1 MNKSASA
8 SNQFAPFDGVDI
20 DTVHVE
26 SKEVEMNT
34 ADDDNTSPYT
44 GSGRQRLQDEAED
57 NEEED
62 EETEEEDDHGTKKS
76 KVNDIHAS
84 ASFLNSQTQ
93 SGSSSSSS
101 SSSSSMDTVC
111 TPNPNTTAFPLQPMG
126 FVPEAYWMQNRQ
138 SELEAKYNMLTV
150 MDTFDSYNVV
160 EWIELLS
167 CMRGMTI
174 KSITLQAKTSDLLYH
189 KKLVEGKIVAM
200 TMRTIY
206 MIYSELMTSTFMT
219 RPAVPAGYSI
229 PTVQDINYLHS
240 HIERLVRSFTLLV
253 ETEEA
258 KKTMTTSLSPSSPVT
273 MASMLS
279 GAGATVL
286 ENRTWLP
293 ASAVWQQAVMQ
304 TVNEYLHLEP
314 HTCIEDYL
322 VYYHTQLN
330 SQFSHLT
337 EVARQTRL
345 KEIFTYTVADVPIR
359 QTTFDKF
366 AAGNNHA
373 WGTMTNTHPDSCIA
387 FIRQQFRDIWESEF
401 PVRRLRDFPI
411 WLREVGV
418 KLLKKD
424 PSQAGKLIVG
434 KLVSLLDDVK
444 AVDNTKAFP
453 AGGPNP
459 NPMSIY
465 LEAFLVDQW
474 HEAMASHT
482 ILNGLVSY
490 IQNERMKL
498 LKADPTAIT
507 LTISNYFRFF
517 NDYVHKK
524 DSDATK
530 HSSVSSSSGSTTS
543 NTSSSS
549 SSSSG
554 TNTASQNIQVNYV
567 QDGGFVDRPMFLKSA
582 KDCCRFKSHT
592 DPKMKY
598 HHWQDCLENP
608 QSLRNTNTK
617 KWVSDFHFPAEAAKN
632 KDVDPPR
639 CGSKS
644 VLLLDCNVYVPTSS
658 SGPRDNTKSQGGGGG
673 SSGSRG
679 GKTGR
684 GRTK

>member
-1 MNKSASA
+1 
-8 SNQFAPFDGVDI
+8 
-20 DTVHVE
+20 
-26 SKEVEMNT
+26 MNT
-34 ADDDNTSPYT
+34 VEDVTSPYR
-44 GSGRQRLQDEAED
+44 GSGRQRLQDETED
-57 NEEED
+57 NEEEED
-62 EETEEEDDHGTKKS
+62 ESEDDEDHGTKKT
-76 KVNDIHAS
+76 KVNDTYAS
-84 ASFLNSQTQ
+84 TSFLNSQTPIG
-93 SGSSSSSS
+93 SSSSNSSSSSS
-101 SSSSSMDTVC
+101 TDTVF
-111 TPNPNTTAFPLQPMG
+111 TPNPSTTAFPLQPMG

-174 KSITLQAKTSDLLYH
+174 KSITQQAKTTDPQYH
-189 KKLVEGKIVAM
+189 KRLVEGKIVAM
-200 TMRTIY
+200 TMRTVY
-206 MIYSELMTSTFMT
+206 MIYSEIMTSTFVT
-219 RPAVPAGYSI
+219 KPAVPAGYSV
-229 PTVQDINYLHS
+229 PTVNDISNLHG

-258 KKTMTTSLSPSSPVT
+258 KKSMTSSLTPSSSVS

-279 GAGATVL
+279 GAGGTVL

-293 ASAVWQQAVMQ
+293 ATAVWQQANMQ

-322 VYYHTQLN
+322 VYYHTQLA

-373 WGTMTNTHPDSCIA
+373 WGTMNDTHPDTCIA

-401 PVRRLRDFPI
+401 PIRRLRDFPI
-411 WLREVGV
+411 WLREIGV

-459 NPMSIY
+459 NPMSIN

-490 IQNERMKL
+490 IQNEKMKL
-498 LKADPTAIT
+498 LKVDPTALT
-507 LTISNYFRFF
+507 LTIYNYFQFF
-517 NDYVHKK
+517 NNYVHKK
-524 DSDATK
+524 DTD
-530 HSSVSSSSGSTTS
+530 SSKSSS
-543 NTSSSS
+543 NVSSSS
-549 SSSSG
+549 SSSSSTHSNSNQPTSG
-554 TNTASQNIQVNYV
+554 NSSGLQNVQINFV

-582 KDCCRFKSHT
+582 KVCCRFKSHT

-639 CGSKS
+639 CGPKS
-644 VLLLDCNVYVPTSS
+644 VLLLDSNVYVPSSS
-658 SGPRDNTKSQGGGGG
+658 SGPRDNTTSQGGGGG
-673 SSGSRG
+673 SSGGRG
-679 GKTGR
+679 GKSGR
-684 GRTK
+684 GRSK